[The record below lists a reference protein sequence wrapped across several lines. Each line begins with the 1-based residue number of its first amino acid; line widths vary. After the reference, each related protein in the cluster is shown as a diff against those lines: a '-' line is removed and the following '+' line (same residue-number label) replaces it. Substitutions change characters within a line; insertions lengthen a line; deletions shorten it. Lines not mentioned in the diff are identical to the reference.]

1 MYMITSVLTIALAL
15 MMGLATIFISDM
27 SLWENKLIVGVTLV
41 FSITV
46 IIHII
51 MKWKELN

>member
-41 FSITV
+41 FSIAV